1 MKNKRTLQIV
11 RHAKSSWDYD
21 SLSDI
26 DRPLKLRGIK
36 NAYEMA
42 RRLKIRNSLPKLIL
56 TSPANRALHTAIIF
70 ARVFELPFANL
81 NIEVK
86 LYETG
91 EERLLDLLK
100 HIPDEVNS
108 VMLVGHNP
116 VFTNF
121 ANLFVSTPIANIPTA
136 GIVTIAFE
144 AASWQDISR
153 EKVKTENSDF
163 PAN

>member
-56 TSPANRALHTAIIF
+56 TSPANRALHTAVIF
-70 ARVFELPFANL
+70 ARVFELPFGKL
-81 NIEVK
+81 TIEPK

-91 EERLLDLLK
+91 EERLLDLVRNL
-100 HIPDEVNS
+100 PDDVNS

-121 ANLFVSTPIANIPTA
+121 ANIFVTDPIANVPTA
-136 GIVTIAFE
+136 GVVTVTFE
-144 AASWQDISR
+144 ADSWQDINK
-153 EKVKTENSDF
+153 EKIKGESFDF
-163 PAN
+163 PAK

>member
-11 RHAKSSWDYD
+11 RHGKSSWDYD

-42 RRLKIRNSLPKLIL
+42 RRMKIRNSLPKLIL
-56 TSPANRALHTAIIF
+56 SSPANRALHTAVIF
-70 ARVFELPFANL
+70 ARVFELSFEQL
-81 NIEVK
+81 SIEAK

-91 EERLLDLLK
+91 EERLLQLLK
-100 HIPDEVNS
+100 NIPDEVTS
-108 VMLVGHNP
+108 IMLVGHNP

-136 GIVTIAFE
+136 GVVSLTFD
-144 AASWQDISR
+144 AASWKDVG
-153 EKVKTENSDF
+153 KDTVKEENFDF
-163 PAN
+163 PSK